1 MVLGRPEKYKNSFC
15 KTAIELMEEGA
26 SKTEVCAA
34 LDICWDTMID
44 WCNTESTRFKPAFS
58 EAIKKGTRLSQA
70 WWEKQGRKNLSE
82 PKFNYIGWFMN
93 MKNRFR
99 KSDEQW
105 ADKFDLEHTGKDGKD
120 LTWNLNVIDPKVK

>member
-1 MVLGRPEKYKNSFC
+1 
-15 KTAIELMEEGA
+15 
-26 SKTEVCAA
+26 
-34 LDICWDTMID
+34 
-44 WCNTESTRFKPAFS
+44 
-58 EAIKKGTRLSQA
+58 
-70 WWEKQGRKNLSE
+70 
-82 PKFNYIGWFMN
+82 MN